1 MAIVDKKQ
9 LKSIKFGLNGAKKKI
24 GINYWRFVFNGAE
37 EMSGAEQMFFIE
49 FEMVN
54 PWLSPSEVVLGFKPR
69 VKITENDL
77 QYALA
82 GTKSAQSFDTEDKV
96 QPSYCSIRIGMLGK
110 KAKQLCYY
118 FPVKQVSF
126 KNNPFEINIDNKFI
140 TEKGTG
146 GFLSISEED
155 KTAHPEYL
163 CDSGYVKWDI
173 SYEPKKSFLDGY
185 SNDGNKW
192 FPCGLNTEYTG
203 KISFDG
209 TDYIVT
215 PQKSSGYMERYWG
228 KKLPETWF
236 HVSSATITSV
246 ITGKSLLGSSFAV
259 QGVFDNKLS
268 FAGVFDDLEIQFF
281 AEKAKK
287 INLVWDCAQMPEKD
301 EPDTNLLHWTSSFDN
316 KKWVVDLDIFC
327 KITELYNRSI
337 ELPGGARKVLNLLE
351 GATGYGE
358 LKLYKKNG
366 NTLEQIEHAQL
377 VKVIC
382 EFGQTEEGEF

>member
-9 LKSIKFGLNGAKKKI
+9 LKSIKYGLNGAKKKL
-24 GINYWRFVFNGAE
+24 GINFWRFIFNGIE
-37 EMSGAEQMFFIE
+37 EMSGSEQMFFIE
-49 FEMVN
+49 FEMIN
-54 PWLSPSEVVLGFKPR
+54 PWLSANEVVLGFTPR
-69 VKITENDL
+69 VKITDNDL

-96 QPSYCSIRIGMLGK
+96 QPSYCAIRIGMLGK
-110 KAKQLCYY
+110 KSKQLCYY
-118 FPVKQVSF
+118 FPVKQINF
-126 KNNPFEINIDNKFI
+126 NNNPFEINIDNKIF
-140 TEKGTG
+140 TENRTS

-155 KTAHPEYL
+155 KTAHPEFL

-173 SYEPKKSFLDGY
+173 SYEPTKCFLDGY
-185 SNDGNKW
+185 ERDGNKW
-192 FPCGLNTEYTG
+192 FPCGLNSSYTG

-209 TDYIVT
+209 IDYSVV
-215 PQKSSGYMERYWG
+215 PEKCSGYMERYYG

-236 HVSSATITSV
+236 HISSGTITSV
-246 ITGKSLLGSSFAV
+246 ITGKALLGSAFAV

-268 FAGVFDDLEIQFF
+268 FTGSFDDLNIKFS
-281 AEKAKK
+281 ANKAKK
-287 INLVWDCAQMPEKD
+287 LNLVWDCAQMPEK
-301 EPDTNLLHWTSSFDN
+301 ENPDTNLLHWTASFDD
-316 KKWVVDLDIFC
+316 KKWVVDMDIFC

-337 ELPGGARKVLNLLE
+337 EHPVGARKVLNILE

-358 LKLYKKNG
+358 IKLYKKNG

-377 VKVIC
+377 TKVIC